1 MTDKEKRELKELL
14 DSTPSFREMIRKGD
28 WNTFWTGC
36 MLAAVQNNKPKYY
49 YANRFIEA
57 FNEIGINYKGGS
69 F

>member
-1 MTDKEKRELKELL
+1 
-14 DSTPSFREMIRKGD
+14 
-28 WNTFWTGC
+28 